1 MTTNRPKAAHLTL
14 TLHQPFLFACRW
26 TAERVIAQCM
36 TRLKPQMD
44 TLSLTPNDNPGFG
57 QAGHES
63 ARRTAKYVP
72 LRVRLPGSA
81 APYSANSKVW
91 PGLLRKLGYALH
103 HSAQA

>member
-1 MTTNRPKAAHLTL
+1 
-14 TLHQPFLFACRW
+14 
-26 TAERVIAQCM
+26 M

-44 TLSLTPNDNPGFG
+44 TLSLTPNNNPGFG

-63 ARRTAKYVP
+63 VRRTAKYVP
-72 LRVRLPGSA
+72 LRVRLAGSA
-81 APYSANSKVW
+81 APYVQPISKVW